1 MTAATTRD
9 VCAVANSSPPPR
21 CYRRRV
27 ALEIIQVTDR
37 ITCLRRASYYTCSYV
52 IRADRGIVLVD
63 AGMKSDGSDVL
74 EGLEAMGADITEVRA
89 VLLTH
94 WHNDHA
100 AGAGEVRARSGATV
114 CASAAEVPFL
124 TRETASHG
132 VLGWLSDAIPEAGPL
147 VLAKGL
153 LGSAPMRAVEVDRVV
168 GEGDEIEGFRVI
180 ETPGHT
186 DGHLSFWFEPER
198 ALFAGDALALID
210 DRLRFMARAVTPDLV
225 ASRASIARCLE
236 LAPSLVCPG
245 HRHHGRCDAA
255 ELQRFGALVAGEE
268 WPLLG

>member
-1 MTAATTRD
+1 VGAS
-9 VCAVANSSPPPR
+9 VLPSG
-21 CYRRRV
+21 V

-52 IRADRGIVLVD
+52 IRTDRGIVLVD

-74 EGLEAMGADITEVRA
+74 DGLAAIGAHVSEVRA

-100 AGAGEVRARSGATV
+100 AGAAEVRARSGAPV

-124 TRETASHG
+124 TRATASSG

-153 LGSAPMRAVEVDRVV
+153 LGSAPMRGVEIDRVV
-168 GEGDEIEGFRVI
+168 GDGDEIEGFRVI

-210 DRLRFMARAVTPDLV
+210 GCLRFMARAVTPDLV
-225 ASRASIARCLE
+225 ASRASMKRCLE
-236 LAPSLVCPG
+236 LEPSLVCPG

-255 ELQRFGALVAGEE
+255 ERTRFGALVDSDE
-268 WPLLG
+268 WPMLG